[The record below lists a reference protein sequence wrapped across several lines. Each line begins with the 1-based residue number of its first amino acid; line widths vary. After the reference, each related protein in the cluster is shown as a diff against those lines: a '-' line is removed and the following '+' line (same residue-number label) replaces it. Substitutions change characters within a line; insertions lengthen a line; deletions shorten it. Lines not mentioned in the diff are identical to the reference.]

1 MSSKLLSA
9 IKYIREVVLISTAIA
24 TVLIAYH
31 AADTWKDEMKFKE
44 RYGVATAIL
53 SNTYSLRDSIRDIR
67 FRFDPKSDLI
77 QLRDDPRLQF
87 LRNAIDQTKQII
99 SSAEVYLGNDEKL
112 ALEKVVR
119 IAQALDATLQFAITN
134 QDENKINLYL
144 RNQLGI
150 DDDDVTVFV
159 DPFQWA
165 RRDVFGRELRTSVKN
180 LQLLVRQHTQ
190 LE

>member
-1 MSSKLLSA
+1 MNSKLLSA

-24 TVLIAYH
+24 TALIAYH
-31 AADTWKDEMKFKE
+31 AADTWKEEMKFKE
-44 RYGVATAIL
+44 RYGVATSIL

-67 FRFDPKSDLI
+67 FRFDPTSDLS

-144 RNQLGI
+144 RR
-150 DDDDVTVFV
+150 V
-159 DPFQWA
+159 
-165 RRDVFGRELRTSVKN
+165 
-180 LQLLVRQHTQ
+180 
-190 LE
+190 